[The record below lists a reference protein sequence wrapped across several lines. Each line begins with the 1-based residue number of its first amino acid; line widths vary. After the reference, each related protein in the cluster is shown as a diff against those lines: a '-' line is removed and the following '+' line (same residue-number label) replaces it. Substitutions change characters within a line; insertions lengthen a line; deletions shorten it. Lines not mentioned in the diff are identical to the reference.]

1 MAITRRDFG
10 VSVGALAVCGLGAG
24 KAAALTRPAIGSYPI
39 APDVRTTAQRSVLP
53 NPKPATAIK
62 VEDVANYAKS
72 GYGAWHYGEALGHD
86 KRFDLVPA
94 LAGKTT
100 RPAAR
105 LLQFFTITDIHI
117 TDKESPSSAIY
128 LGLKHDIPSGYS
140 PVMLD
145 TTHVLDAAVQTVNA
159 LHKRSKFDFGI
170 SLGDTCNNTQYN
182 ELRWYIDVLDGKT
195 ITPSTGAH
203 AGADSIQHQKPYKA
217 AGLDKSIPWY
227 QTLGNHDHFWMGTN
241 PVSDY
246 LRQAYVGEEILR
258 LGDIFVDPEGINK
271 RDFYMGALNGA
282 TPNGDI
288 VGAGPVGDFA
298 TPPKIKADPNRRS
311 LRRKEW
317 LGEFFKT
324 SSQPVGHGFSQANID
339 NDFACYSFHPK
350 ATLPIK
356 VIVLDNTQADSDV
369 SPAPSATSSPG
380 YGHGSLDRKRYDW
393 LVKQLDDGQAKGE
406 LMIIAAHCP
415 IGVEPPSS
423 VTGWSSVADITEPA
437 LIAKLQQYPNL
448 VLLIAG
454 HRHTNVVT
462 AFKSPDPT
470 RPELGFWQ
478 VETSSLR
485 DFPQQFRTFEILHN
499 SDDTLSILATDVD
512 PAVRDGS
519 PAAQSRGYAVA
530 VEQIFST
537 NNLTGQA
544 QPLRPTGST
553 NAELIVPL
561 SKAMQAKL
569 KKVGKPIR
577 G

>member
-1 MAITRRDFG
+1 
-10 VSVGALAVCGLGAG
+10 
-24 KAAALTRPAIGSYPI
+24 
-39 APDVRTTAQRSVLP
+39 
-53 NPKPATAIK
+53 
-62 VEDVANYAKS
+62 
-72 GYGAWHYGEALGHD
+72 
-86 KRFDLVPA
+86 
-94 LAGKTT
+94 
-100 RPAAR
+100 
-105 LLQFFTITDIHI
+105 
-117 TDKESPSSAIY
+117 
-128 LGLKHDIPSGYS
+128 
-140 PVMLD
+140 
-145 TTHVLDAAVQTVNA
+145 
-159 LHKRSKFDFGI
+159 
-170 SLGDTCNNTQYN
+170 
-182 ELRWYIDVLDGKT
+182 
-195 ITPSTGAH
+195 
-203 AGADSIQHQKPYKA
+203 
-217 AGLDKSIPWY
+217 
-227 QTLGNHDHFWMGTN
+227 
-241 PVSDY
+241 
-246 LRQAYVGEEILR
+246 
-258 LGDIFVDPEGINK
+258 
-271 RDFYMGALNGA
+271 MGALNGA